1 MSEQPQTIPPE
12 DLAAIEAC
20 PPEKRRT
27 FIVIVDKDEG
37 RKWAM
42 SGPFLDGARRDA
54 RFLYADRN
62 SRIYKQKGETWCPVK
77 L

>member
-1 MSEQPQTIPPE
+1 MSEQPQTISPE
-12 DLAAIEAC
+12 DLAAIEEC
-20 PPEKRRT
+20 PANRRRT
-27 FIVIVDKDEG
+27 FIVIIDKDRV

-62 SRIYKQKGETWCPVK
+62 PRIYKQKGETWCPVK
-77 L
+77 P